1 MNRFEADFKKQFKAL
16 TKEELE
22 AAKDYDRGVADAI
35 KGEAKQGQSTAYY
48 EGYGFEYS
56 LQMVQQGVMKDAR

>member
-1 MNRFEADFKKQFKAL
+1 MRFEADFIKQFKPL
-16 TKEELE
+16 SKEELQ

-35 KGEAKQGQSTAYY
+35 KGEAKQGQSAAYN

-56 LQMVQQGVMKDAR
+56 LQMAQQGVIKDAS